1 MRSFDDICA
10 ELRAHPDF
18 LAACIWQKSDINLA
32 MEHIDW
38 GGTVEWH
45 MSADEIWENMSI
57 HWWEDT
63 ACEDGFEAIYMAMR
77 EMNAYDYK
85 EEE

>member
-1 MRSFDDICA
+1 MRSFDEICA

-18 LAACIWQKSDINLA
+18 LAACIWQRADIAEA
-32 MEHIDW
+32 MEHISW
-38 GGTVEWH
+38 GDTVEWE
-45 MSADEIWENMSI
+45 MTEEQIWDNISI
-57 HWWEDT
+57 DWWEDT
-63 ACEDGFEAIYMAMR
+63 ACESGFEAIYMAMR